1 MTNERLHE
9 YLILGAAVATFILG
23 LVFVFWLDRGV
34 EKKEHSQAEAD
45 LYRDLY
51 SVNAISLL
59 IVVILTEL
67 TKP

>member
-9 YLILGAAVATFILG
+9 YLILGSAVATFIVG
-23 LVFVFWLDRGV
+23 VVFVFCLDKGV
-34 EKKEHSQAEAD
+34 EKKEYSQKEAD

-59 IVVILTEL
+59 IAVILTEL